1 MCGSM
6 AAWGEYAQPANLGGN
21 TFSLIS
27 FLGCNVDIGI
37 LGSNQIIMRK
47 LVGGVMTTRLMNF
60 FGLQAAYR
68 RAGQSGIFGT

>member
-1 MCGSM
+1 MHSPPIWVYQCC
-6 AAWGEYAQPANLGGN
+6 N

-27 FLGCNVDIGI
+27 FLGCNVDIGT

-60 FGLQAAYR
+60 FGLQSAYR